1 MNDMTR
7 NFYGQRPYNAPNAYR
22 ERPMPE
28 YRVSALPAETP
39 PAAEEAPV
47 EDDFL
52 TLNVP
57 TEASEAYPHV
67 MPTDENLQK
76 IVSQVEPPVE
86 DGFLPVCYRCNTDRK
101 VVAIT
106 IDDCFDMTHMAE
118 ALDLCEKYGIVVT
131 FFPLGETL
139 KEADRELWLRAIDLG
154 CEIGSHTNR
163 HYDLGKS
170 RATTIID
177 SCGLFQEK
185 LDKAL
190 GFHYKVNSL
199 RPPFGNL
206 KNSSGSIIDARRAL
220 MLYGFDHVVN
230 WDVSQTDPA
239 KAIKN
244 VRNGS
249 ILLYHTRARDI
260 QCIETL
266 IPQLQE
272 KGFEMVT
279 VSELLEFGPI
289 ETSDELYVYNKHDFY

>member
-1 MNDMTR
+1 MKRLLLLLLCLTMLLP
-7 NFYGQRPYNAPNAYR
+7 GALA
-22 ERPMPE
+22 ESPE
-28 YRVSALPAETP
+28 PQ
-39 PAAEEAPV
+39 
-47 EDDFL
+47 
-52 TLNVP
+52 P
-57 TEASEAYPHV
+57 TEDTRKYILLNGSR
-67 MPTDENLQK
+67 DEPK
-76 IVSQVEPPVE
+76 I
-86 DGFLPVCYRCNTDRK
+86 
-101 VVAIT
+101 AIT
-106 IDDCFDMTHMAE
+106 IDDCFDMTHMEE
-118 ALDLCEKYGIVVT
+118 ALDLCEKYGIVIT

-139 KEADRELWLRAIDLG
+139 KEADRELWLRALDLG

-170 RATTIID
+170 RVYTILD

-206 KNSSGSIIDARRAL
+206 ADSTGSIMNARRAL
-220 MLYGFDHVVN
+220 MLFGFNHVVN

-249 ILLYHTRARDI
+249 ILLYHTRAKDI
-260 QCIETL
+260 KCIDTL